1 MAIAY
6 LRVGSIKR
14 SKGQSAVAAAAY
26 RSGQKLKDYL
36 DGQIKDYS
44 AKAPEV
50 VFHEIFLPLQAPKEH
65 QKAEKIW
72 NDVQFAE
79 LKKSSNAQY
88 AKHIEIALPR
98 EFTLDENIASLNTFI
113 SDFIHHG
120 YGAQINIHAKPG
132 NPHAHIMI
140 TPRPYATDGSFDMSP
155 KQRKDFVYAM
165 DKDNKKILSKNPDGS
180 LILNKNGN
188 PQYQRIPLVDK
199 NGNQRFL
206 YRPGKGKQALWRTRT
221 VTINYIDDPKNI
233 PYWKKTW
240 QNIVNQKLLSKHLN
254 EINFFLFDQFD
265 RQGLKNNY
273 QLLPQIH
280 LGPIAHELLSKGF
293 NTSITDTYHLI
304 LSHNNICINNLQIT
318 YQDWYNPLWCPNLSS
333 FEKTYAKKNY
343 IPLLKKRL
351 KYLDSLSESDIA
363 TYDAGYCLTLISKIK
378 IKFTKILTKAHT
390 QQNIIDKI
398 YKNKTTMSNCCKDFA
413 FRGRLHKL
421 QKYKLRYKVLCSKL
435 SRIPS
440 TDISDRDELTRNFF
454 KATINKINEEI
465 NSCTQKQPQLIM
477 QRLDFARKRVHAHY
491 NIVMA
496 KQTEGKNIINITKKA
511 LEAVTTLETNIKN
524 KNITKISEIDIINLQ
539 LTYADPANYIP
550 NFSFSKTNNSKN
562 QSKQKQK
569 KKSTEPYYSR

>member
-26 RSGQKLKDYL
+26 RSGQKLKDHL
-36 DGQIKDYS
+36 DGQIKNYL

-50 VFHEIFLPLQAPKEH
+50 VYHNIIFPPQAPKEH

-79 LKKSSNAQY
+79 LKKSSKAQY

-132 NPHAHIMI
+132 NPHAHLMI
-140 TPRPYATDGSFDMSP
+140 TPRPYAPNGSFDMCP
-155 KQRKDFVYAM
+155 KQQKEFLYAT
-165 DKDNKKILSKNPDGS
+165 DDNGNKILSKNLDGS
-180 LILNKNGN
+180 LILDKYGN
-188 PQYQRIPLVDK
+188 PQYQRVPLVDK

-304 LSHNNICINNLQIT
+304 LSRNNICINNLQVT

-351 KYLDSLSESDIA
+351 KYLDSLSKSDIA
-363 TYDAGYCLTLISKIK
+363 TYDADHCLTVIRKVKTKL
-378 IKFTKILTKAHT
+378 TKILTKAHT
-390 QQNIIDKI
+390 QQN
-398 YKNKTTMSNCCKDFA
+398 
-413 FRGRLHKL
+413 
-421 QKYKLRYKVLCSKL
+421 
-435 SRIPS
+435 
-440 TDISDRDELTRNFF
+440 
-454 KATINKINEEI
+454 
-465 NSCTQKQPQLIM
+465 
-477 QRLDFARKRVHAHY
+477 
-491 NIVMA
+491 
-496 KQTEGKNIINITKKA
+496 
-511 LEAVTTLETNIKN
+511 
-524 KNITKISEIDIINLQ
+524 
-539 LTYADPANYIP
+539 
-550 NFSFSKTNNSKN
+550 NN
-562 QSKQKQK
+562 
-569 KKSTEPYYSR
+569 

>member
-26 RSGQKLKDYL
+26 RSGQKLKDHL
-36 DGQIKDYS
+36 DGQIKNYL

-50 VFHEIFLPLQAPKEH
+50 VYHNIILPPQAPKKH
-65 QKAEKIW
+65 KDAEKLW
-72 NDVQFAE
+72 NAVQFTE

-98 EFTLDENIASLNTFI
+98 EFTLDENIESLNTFI

-132 NPHAHIMI
+132 NPHAHLMI
-140 TPRPYATDGSFDMSP
+140 TPRPYAPNGSFDMCP

-318 YQDWYNPLWCPNLSS
+318 YQDWYNPLWCPKISS
-333 FEKTYAKKNY
+333 FDKNY
-343 IPLLKKRL
+343 AEANYIQLQQKRL
-351 KYLDSLSESDIA
+351 KYLTTLSESDIA

-378 IKFTKILTKAHT
+378 IKLTKILTKAHT

-398 YKNKTTMSNCCKDFA
+398 YKNKTTMTNCCKDFA

-454 KATINKINEEI
+454 EATINKINEEI
-465 NSCTQKQPQLIM
+465 SSYNQDNQQIII
-477 QRLDFARKRVHAHY
+477 QRFDFALKRIRAHY
-491 NIVMA
+491 NIARA
-496 KQTEGKNIINITKKA
+496 KYTESIKLSTTTQKTLNAITTLEKNIINKSITK
-511 LEAVTTLETNIKN
+511 VLET
-524 KNITKISEIDIINLQ
+524 DIINLQ

-550 NFSFSKTNNSKN
+550 NFSFPKTNNSKT
-562 QSKQKQK
+562 QSKQKKK

>member
-79 LKKSSNAQY
+79 LKKSSKAQY

-155 KQRKDFVYAM
+155 KQRKEFLYAT
-165 DKDNKKILSKNPDGS
+165 DDNGNKILSKNLDGN
-180 LILNKNGN
+180 LILDKYGN
-188 PQYQRIPLVDK
+188 PQYQRVPLVDK

-233 PYWKKTW
+233 PYWKK
-240 QNIVNQKLLSKHLN
+240 
-254 EINFFLFDQFD
+254 
-265 RQGLKNNY
+265 
-273 QLLPQIH
+273 
-280 LGPIAHELLSKGF
+280 LG
-293 NTSITDTYHLI
+293 
-304 LSHNNICINNLQIT
+304 
-318 YQDWYNPLWCPNLSS
+318 
-333 FEKTYAKKNY
+333 KT
-343 IPLLKKRL
+343 
-351 KYLDSLSESDIA
+351 
-363 TYDAGYCLTLISKIK
+363 
-378 IKFTKILTKAHT
+378 
-390 QQNIIDKI
+390 
-398 YKNKTTMSNCCKDFA
+398 
-413 FRGRLHKL
+413 
-421 QKYKLRYKVLCSKL
+421 
-435 SRIPS
+435 
-440 TDISDRDELTRNFF
+440 
-454 KATINKINEEI
+454 
-465 NSCTQKQPQLIM
+465 
-477 QRLDFARKRVHAHY
+477 
-491 NIVMA
+491 
-496 KQTEGKNIINITKKA
+496 
-511 LEAVTTLETNIKN
+511 
-524 KNITKISEIDIINLQ
+524 
-539 LTYADPANYIP
+539 
-550 NFSFSKTNNSKN
+550 
-562 QSKQKQK
+562 
-569 KKSTEPYYSR
+569 

>member
-14 SKGQSAVAAAAY
+14 SKGQAAVAAAAY
-26 RSGQKLKDYL
+26 RSGQNLKDHL
-36 DGQIKDYS
+36 AGQIKNYL

-50 VFHEIFLPLQAPKEH
+50 VYHNIILPPQAPKKH
-65 QKAEKIW
+65 KDAEKLW
-72 NDVQFAE
+72 NAVQFAE
-79 LKKSSNAQY
+79 LKKSSKAQY

-98 EFTLDENIASLNTFI
+98 EFTLDENIESLNTFI

-132 NPHAHIMI
+132 NPHAHLMI
-140 TPRPYATDGSFDMSP
+140 TPRPYAPNGSFDMSP
-155 KQRKDFVYAM
+155 KQRKEFLYAT
-165 DKDNKKILSKNPDGS
+165 DDNGNKILSKNLDGS
-180 LILNKNGN
+180 LILDKYSN
-188 PQYQRIPLVDK
+188 PQYQRVPLVDK

-221 VTINYIDDPKNI
+221 VAVNYIDDPKNI

-240 QNIVNQKLLSKHLN
+240 QNIVNQKLLSKHIN

-304 LSHNNICINNLQIT
+304 MSHNNICINNLQIT
-318 YQDWYNPLWCPNLSS
+318 YQDWYNPLWCPKISS
-333 FEKTYAKKNY
+333 FDKNY
-343 IPLLKKRL
+343 AEANYIQLQQKRL
-351 KYLDSLSESDIA
+351 KYLTTLAVSNIE
-363 TYDAGYCLTLISKIK
+363 TYDADHCLTLIRKIK
-378 IKFTKILTKAHT
+378 TKLTKILTNAQAQK
-390 QQNIIDKI
+390 NMINDI
-398 YKNKTTMSNCCKDFA
+398 YKDKASVISFCKDFA
-413 FRGRLHKL
+413 LRGRLHRLK
-421 QKYKLRYKVLCSKL
+421 KYKLKYNTLCSKI
-435 SRIPS
+435 SSIPS
-440 TDISDRDELTRNFF
+440 SNIGNHDDLMRRNYEN
-454 KATINKINEEI
+454 TINKSYEEI
-465 NSCTQKQPQLIM
+465 SSYNQDNQQIII
-477 QRLDFARKRVHAHY
+477 QRFDFALKRIRAHY
-491 NIVMA
+491 NIARA
-496 KQTEGKNIINITKKA
+496 KYTESIKLSTTTQKTLNAITTLEKNIINKSITK
-511 LEAVTTLETNIKN
+511 VLET
-524 KNITKISEIDIINLQ
+524 DIINLQ

-550 NFSFSKTNNSKN
+550 NFSFPKTNNSKT

>member
-79 LKKSSNAQY
+79 LKKSSKAQY

-155 KQRKDFVYAM
+155 KQRKEFLYAT
-165 DKDNKKILSKNPDGS
+165 DDNGNKILSKNLDGN
-180 LILNKNGN
+180 LILDKYGN
-188 PQYQRIPLVDK
+188 PQYQRVPLVDK

-240 QNIVNQKLLSKHLN
+240 QNVVNQKLLSKHLN
-254 EINFFLFDQFD
+254 KINFFLFDQFD

-273 QLLPQIH
+273 QLLTQIH

-318 YQDWYNPLWCPNLSS
+318 YQDWYNPLWCPKISS
-333 FEKTYAKKNY
+333 FDKNY
-343 IPLLKKRL
+343 TEANYIQLQQKRL
-351 KYLDSLSESDIA
+351 KYLTTLAVSNIE
-363 TYDAGYCLTLISKIK
+363 TYDADHCLTLIRKIK
-378 IKFTKILTKAHT
+378 TKLTKILTKAHT

-398 YKNKTTMSNCCKDFA
+398 YKNKTTMTNCCKDFA

-454 KATINKINEEI
+454 EATINKINEEI
-465 NSCTQKQPQLIM
+465 SSYNQDNQQIII
-477 QRLDFARKRVHAHY
+477 QRFDFALKRIRAHY
-491 NIVMA
+491 NIARA
-496 KQTEGKNIINITKKA
+496 KYTESIKLSTTTQKTLNVITTLEKNIINKSITK
-511 LEAVTTLETNIKN
+511 VLET
-524 KNITKISEIDIINLQ
+524 DIINLQ

-550 NFSFSKTNNSKN
+550 NFSFPKTNNSKT

>member
-79 LKKSSNAQY
+79 LKKSSKAQY

-155 KQRKDFVYAM
+155 KQRKEFLYAT
-165 DKDNKKILSKNPDGS
+165 DDNGNKILSKNLDGN
-180 LILNKNGN
+180 LILDKYGN
-188 PQYQRIPLVDK
+188 PQYQRVPLVDK

-240 QNIVNQKLLSKHLN
+240 QNVVNQKLLSKHLN

-351 KYLDSLSESDIA
+351 KYLDSLSKSDIA
-363 TYDAGYCLTLISKIK
+363 TYDADHCLTVIRKVKTKL
-378 IKFTKILTKAHT
+378 TKILTKAHT

-398 YKNKTTMSNCCKDFA
+398 YKNKTTMTNCCKDFA

-454 KATINKINEEI
+454 EATINKINEEI
-465 NSCTQKQPQLIM
+465 SSYNQDNQQIIIQRFDFALKRIRANYNIARAKYTESIKLSTITQKTLNAI
-477 QRLDFARKRVHAHY
+477 
-491 NIVMA
+491 
-496 KQTEGKNIINITKKA
+496 
-511 LEAVTTLETNIKN
+511 TTLETNIIN
-524 KNITKISEIDIINLQ
+524 KSITKVLETDIINLQ
-539 LTYADPANYIP
+539 LIYADPANYIP
-550 NFSFSKTNNSKN
+550 NFSFPKTNNSKT